1 MRVDRVVD
9 RYGNSLTP
17 GVKPIWAVDQGSGG
31 HRLTHATSGGARP
44 AATQARRRSDS
55 ERRRKR
61 YTALGCTDS
70 CGIFTRMCS
79 GARRALWWPP
89 GAARGM
95 LDGGRRGDAAA
106 ELR

>member
-1 MRVDRVVD
+1 VRVDRVVD

-17 GVKPIWAVDQGSGG
+17 GVKPIWAMDQGSGS

-44 AATQARRRSDS
+44 AATRARRHNNG

-61 YTALGCTDS
+61 YTALWCTDS
-70 CGIFTRMCS
+70 YGIFTRMRS
-79 GARRALWWPP
+79 GARRALRWPP
-89 GAARGM
+89 GAARGT
-95 LDGGRRGDAAA
+95 LDGGRRGDTAA